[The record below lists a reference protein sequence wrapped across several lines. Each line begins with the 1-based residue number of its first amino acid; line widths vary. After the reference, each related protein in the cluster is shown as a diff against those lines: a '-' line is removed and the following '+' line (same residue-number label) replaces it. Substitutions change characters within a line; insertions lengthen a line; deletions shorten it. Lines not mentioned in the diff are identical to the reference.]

1 MSLENSESVDQ
12 LIKSEKSAARLILAL
27 NTNATGCNL
36 ISKLYVSRGDS
47 FHNWP
52 GGGELLLPP
61 SGCDVRKCNFE
72 RSLTVWCAQAVN
84 LTM

>member
-36 ISKLYVSRGDS
+36 ISELYVSRAAS
-47 FHNWP
+47 FHN
-52 GGGELLLPP
+52 
-61 SGCDVRKCNFE
+61 SGAVEVNFYCLRVDVTCENAISSDR
-72 RSLTVWCAQAVN
+72 
-84 LTM
+84 